1 MTKTKWPETLSP
13 FFCWF
18 CSHLYCF
25 FRKPHSTINR
35 LSFFLF
41 SFKTNLWN
49 LLENFAWRFME
60 MHWRRY
66 KCGVCDITIFFF
78 LPQNSVLV
86 QTFWKTGAGRRE
98 KKVDFPHFW
107 EVAGQDK
114 AAFYYKIH
122 WWTES
127 CILWYVGYFLL
138 CYCIGKNLIQKNLVV
153 KYTKFRACLNFYQCA
168 TTVFVW
174 LYLVKL
180 LLI

>member
-1 MTKTKWPETLSP
+1 MAKTKWPETLSP

-35 LSFFLF
+35 LSFF
-41 SFKTNLWN
+41 
-49 LLENFAWRFME
+49 
-60 MHWRRY
+60 
-66 KCGVCDITIFFF
+66 FF
-78 LPQNSVLV
+78 LVSKQTLDVL
-86 QTFWKTGAGRRE
+86 WKCTEEGISAVCVTSQKYFFCCCPRTVYFSADFLKNWSRKKE
-98 KKVDFPHFW
+98 KKKVDFPHFW

-138 CYCIGKNLIQKNLVV
+138 CYFIGKNLMQKNLVV
-153 KYTKFRACLNFYQCA
+153 KYTKFRACLNIYQCA